1 MSDGAMERPLATV
14 QKSVQKKLGPD
25 ACDTGPG
32 SSNRAIGSYA
42 VPGKLCLRVRSTRD
56 MPELCPSA
64 CRPARPTAN
73 DHSALQV
80 SLRARRAGP

>member
-42 VPGKLCLRVRSTRD
+42 VPGKLC
-56 MPELCPSA
+56 PSA